1 MVNYVSNGKKPYFV
15 AEMNSSH
22 MGNFDNAKQMIYEA
36 KRVGCDAVKFQSWSA
51 ESLYSDDY
59 YKSNPMAKRFV
70 DKFSLSD
77 EQMVELSKVSRE
89 VGIGFSSTPYSNHEV
104 DILVEQCDVDFIKI
118 ASMEI
123 NNHPF
128 LDYIARK
135 NKPIILSTG
144 MSDIEEIRRAVEVI
158 KNAGNNRICILHCVS
173 LYPVNMK
180 DVNLNNILLFED
192 TFSDCEI
199 GYSDHTLGS
208 IAAVGAVAMGATVIE
223 KHFTLDNSKIGWDN
237 QMATEP
243 DSMKEM
249 IDFCM
254 DIYSAL
260 GKRERVVSENEIEQ
274 RTKMRRSIVSKRKL
288 EAGEII
294 TAESI
299 EFKRPGNGLAPEMVS
314 KVVNKQLK
322 KNLEKGEMILMED
335 VE

>member
-1 MVNYVSNGKKPYFV
+1 MINYVSSGEKPYFV

-22 MGNFDNAKQMIYEA
+22 MGNFENAKQMIYEA

-51 ESLYSDDY
+51 ESLYSDGY
-59 YKSNPMAKRFV
+59 YKCNPMAKRFV

-77 EQMVELSKVSRE
+77 EQMIELSKVCKE

-104 DILVEQCDVDFIKI
+104 DILVEKCDVDFIKI

-192 TFSDCEI
+192 TFPDCEV
-199 GYSDHTLGS
+199 GYSDHTIGN
-208 IAAVGAVAMGATVIE
+208 IAAVGAVAMGASVIE
-223 KHFTLDNSKIGWDN
+223 KHFTLDNSRIGWDN

-249 IDFCM
+249 IDFCT
-254 DIYSAL
+254 DVYSAL
-260 GKRERVVSENEIEQ
+260 GNRERVVSETEIEQ
-274 RTKMRRSIVSKRKL
+274 RKKMRRSIVSKRKL

-299 EFKRPGNGLAPEMVS
+299 EFKRPGNGLSPEMVS